1 MTNMKTILSFLTVLL
16 AGCASQNTYM
26 GHKVVDMPFTVAG
39 GKTVSLPITD
49 AGPIP
54 AENQS
59 FKIEVAGF
67 TVGPSKDNPSQ
78 AMLTWRFGLTA
89 KSSQTLERV
98 VVEEVAPAA
107 VEKLLVED
115 HAPALKD
122 KVWSGSSQPIEASKT
137 STPWLYTDKA
147 SIYVFR
153 FTIKARGEP
162 DAVFYQPAW
171 FSKPAKEKFR
181 EMIAKINGS

>member
-1 MTNMKTILSFLTVLL
+1 MKTVLSLLTVGL

-26 GHKVVDMPFTVAG
+26 GYKVVDMPFNVAG

-67 TVGPSKDNPSQ
+67 TVVPSKDNPSQ
-78 AMLTWRFGLTA
+78 AILIWQFTLTA
-89 KSSQTLERV
+89 RSSQTLERV
-98 VVEEVAPAA
+98 VVEEVAPTD

-115 HAPALKD
+115 HAPLLKG
-122 KVWSGSSQPIEASKT
+122 KIWSRTSQPIEASKT
-137 STPWLYTDKA
+137 LTPWLYTDKA
-147 SIYVFR
+147 SIFVFR
-153 FTIKARGEP
+153 FTIKAREEP
-162 DAVFYQPAW
+162 DTVLYQPAW
-171 FSKPAKEKFR
+171 FSKPVKEMFR